1 MEWGNSKFWNKSP
14 WIIHRNVSISWEH
27 TGNTLLALSQCTDL
41 NFPSFLFEIPLNG
54 AWKLRSHTHSQIPWF
69 SWVSHFLCIILKLLG
84 HGQITFA
91 ELNLIHFDISMSVH
105 FCSAC
110 VYVIQANYNLEALLI
125 MLLILCDLMFSLG
138 LSLKADFSGI
148 QWRVS
153 EGCFSILYQEIPT
166 FLSFTLNQMNLKS
179 FKWKVRSGFIS
190 ENLHKAWGIFK
201 GKMPKRSMQH
211 QLLVQTMIA
220 LDQSPCTYLPETF
233 WG

>member
-1 MEWGNSKFWNKSP
+1 MYRSQFSKFSF
-14 WIIHRNVSISWEH
+14 RNSFKWRLKAEVTHPLTNPLIQLSFSFSLYNIEAFGSWPDYFRRVEFDPFRYLH
-27 TGNTLLALSQCTDL
+27 VRT
-41 NFPSFLFEIPLNG
+41 FLFRMCVCYTG
-54 AWKLRSHTHSQIPWF
+54 
-69 SWVSHFLCIILKLLG
+69 
-84 HGQITFA
+84 
-91 ELNLIHFDISMSVH
+91 ELQSI
-105 FCSAC
+105 
-110 VYVIQANYNLEALLI
+110 EALI
-125 MLLILCDLMFSLG
+125 MLLILCYLMFSLG

-153 EGCFSILYQEIPT
+153 EGCFSILYKEIPT